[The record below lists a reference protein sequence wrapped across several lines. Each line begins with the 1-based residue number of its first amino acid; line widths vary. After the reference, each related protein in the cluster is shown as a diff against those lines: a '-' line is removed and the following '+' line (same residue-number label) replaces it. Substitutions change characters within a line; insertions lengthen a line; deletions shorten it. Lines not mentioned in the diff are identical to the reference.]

1 MTNIK
6 IKFLEPGRWMDE
18 PSKPIFEVAAGEE
31 REVSARLAK
40 IATDAGRAEFVRA
53 KPEPEPEPEPETGP
67 VPKAERNKP
76 GPKPKAERKA

>member
-6 IKFLEPGRWMDE
+6 IKFLEPGKWMDE

-40 IATDAGRAEFVRA
+40 IATDAGRAEFVLA
-53 KPEPEPEPEPETGP
+53 KPEPEPEPGPVDKAERKKTGP
-67 VPKAERNKP
+67 VPKAERKT
-76 GPKPKAERKA
+76 